1 MSKTDAPDG
10 LPTGPE
16 SRTSASGDGPKRPA
30 SVTLVA
36 ALAVAVAAYSLTVG
50 VLAVGSG
57 QDDRLVDG
65 IFHLAFG
72 VGTLSAGL
80 GAFLLHS
87 WAWAAFMTWA
97 VIGLTHQVLRYL
109 FLGDPNYA
117 DMAINA
123 FAVLALSPL
132 EVQIAFGLRH
142 TQNVELTRPTR
153 NPLDR
158 D

>member
-1 MSKTDAPDG
+1 MQDGPDG
-10 LPTGPE
+10 GPE
-16 SRTSASGDGPKRPA
+16 PEATVRERPKRPV

-36 ALAVAVAAYSLTVG
+36 GLAVAVAGYSLTVG
-50 VLAVGSG
+50 VLAVTSG
-57 QDDRLVDG
+57 QDARLLEGVFQ
-65 IFHLAFG
+65 IAFG
-72 VGTLSAGL
+72 AGTLAAGA
-80 GAFLLHS
+80 GAFWLRS

-97 VIGLTHQVLRYL
+97 VIGLTHQILRYL

-117 DMAINA
+117 DMAITT

-132 EVQIAFGLRH
+132 EVQVAFGLRH
-142 TQNVELTRPTR
+142 TRNVHLARPTR

>member
-1 MSKTDAPDG
+1 M
-10 LPTGPE
+10 
-16 SRTSASGDGPKRPA
+16 

-36 ALAVAVAAYSLTVG
+36 ALGVAVAAYSLTAG
-50 VLAVGSG
+50 VLVLQSG
-57 QDDRLVDG
+57 EDDRLVEG

-72 VGTLSAGL
+72 VGTLAAGL
-80 GAFLLHS
+80 GAFGLRG

-97 VIGLTHQVLRYL
+97 VIGLTHQILRYL
-109 FLGDPNYA
+109 FLGDPNFV
-117 DMAINA
+117 DMAVNT

-142 TQNVELTRPTR
+142 TQNVQLARPTR

>member
-1 MSKTDAPDG
+1 MERHEPDG
-10 LPTGPE
+10 VRAGADARTGAAE
-16 SRTSASGDGPKRPA
+16 ERPKRPV
-30 SVTLVA
+30 SVTVVA
-36 ALAVAVAAYSLTVG
+36 ALALGVAVYSLTVG
-50 VLAVGSG
+50 VLAVRSG

-72 VGTLSAGL
+72 VGTLAAGL
-80 GAFLLHS
+80 GAFRLHS

-97 VIGLTHQVLRYL
+97 VIGLTHQILRYL
-109 FLGDPNYA
+109 FLGDPNYV
-117 DMAINA
+117 DMAINT

-142 TQNVELTRPTR
+142 TQNVQLARPTR

>member
-1 MSKTDAPDG
+1 MRRD
-10 LPTGPE
+10 
-16 SRTSASGDGPKRPA
+16 RPA

-36 ALAVAVAAYSLTVG
+36 ALALAVAAYSLTVG
-50 VLAVGSG
+50 ALDLTSG
-57 QDDRLVDG
+57 GDDRLLEG
-65 IFHLAFG
+65 IFHVAFG
-72 VGTLSAGL
+72 VGTLVAGC
-80 GAFLLHS
+80 GAFLLRP

-97 VIGLTHQVLRYL
+97 VVGLTHQILRVVV
-109 FLGDPNYA
+109 LGDPNYA

-142 TQNVELTRPTR
+142 TRDVRLERPTR

>member
-1 MSKTDAPDG
+1 M
-10 LPTGPE
+10 
-16 SRTSASGDGPKRPA
+16 

-36 ALAVAVAAYSLTVG
+36 ALGLAVAVYSLTVG
-50 VLAVGSG
+50 VLALRSG
-57 QDDRLVDG
+57 HDDRLVDG

-72 VGTLSAGL
+72 VGVLAAGL
-80 GAFLLHS
+80 GAFRLRS

-109 FLGDPNYA
+109 FLGDPNYV
-117 DMAINA
+117 DMAINT

-142 TQNVELTRPTR
+142 TQNVQLARPTR